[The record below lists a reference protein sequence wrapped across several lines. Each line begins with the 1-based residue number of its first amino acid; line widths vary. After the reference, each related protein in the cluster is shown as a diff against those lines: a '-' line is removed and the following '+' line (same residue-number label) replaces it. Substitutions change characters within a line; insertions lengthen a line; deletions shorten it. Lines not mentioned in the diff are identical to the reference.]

1 MHKLIFSL
9 SILTLMQLGCA
20 STPEA
25 EQSEPVATPAPI
37 STETLSDAGPGR
49 SELPLPKSSEDG
61 MDSGPSIVLKKADG
75 TSLPAKPAASPSE
88 PRQSESTPPAPVL
101 DTEKLKALLPK
112 ATATEAA
119 LPPERQTEMDSPA
132 GLPQVKVEA
141 PAPVPTGV
149 DPEVALRYL
158 RNGNTRFRKAQL
170 RKDGQSLKDIRRVA
184 STQKPH
190 SIIITSSD
198 SRIPPE
204 VIFDQKLGEIYV
216 LRTPGQSLS
225 AENLAGVEQAV
236 GQFGTRLIL
245 VLGLSNDEFVNT
257 ASAGGEAS
265 SANQQALAAELNPR
279 LEKTIKDSANSTPLI
294 LSWANVRGAA
304 REIFQ
309 KSPRLQEALRLGQIR
324 VVGAVY
330 DLQTGAVDFK

>member
-1 MHKLIFSL
+1 MRILILSL
-9 SILTLMQLGCA
+9 LTLTFLQLGCA

-25 EQSEPVATPAPI
+25 EQSEPVATPAPV

-49 SELPLPKSSEDG
+49 TELPLPKSSDDG

-75 TSLPAKPAASPSE
+75 TTLPSRPEPTIDPKSVTASE
-88 PRQSESTPPAPVL
+88 PAPIL

-112 ATATEAA
+112 SSAAEAA
-119 LPPERQTEMDSPA
+119 LPPEQPDHQDEA
-132 GLPQVKVEA
+132 KAEA
-141 PAPVPTGV
+141 PTPVPTGI

-158 RNGNTRFRKAQL
+158 RNGNTRFRKSQL
-170 RKDGQSLKDIRRVA
+170 RKDGQSTKDIRRVA
-184 STQKPH
+184 SNQKPH
-190 SIIITSSD
+190 SIILTSSD

-225 AENLAGVEQAV
+225 PESLAGIEQAV
-236 GQFGTRLIL
+236 GRFGTRLIL
-245 VLGLSNDEFVNT
+245 VLGLSNDDFVNT

-265 SANQQALAAELNPR
+265 SANQQALAAQLNPR
-279 LEKTIKDSANSTPLI
+279 LEKTMKDSANSTPLA